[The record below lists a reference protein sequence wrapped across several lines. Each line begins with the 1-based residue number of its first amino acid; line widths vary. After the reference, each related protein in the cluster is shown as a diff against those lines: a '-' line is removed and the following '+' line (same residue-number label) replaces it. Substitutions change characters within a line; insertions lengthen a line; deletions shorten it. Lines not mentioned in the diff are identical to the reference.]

1 MGNVRIFGQ
10 RYFRL
15 VSILILTKIILKSL
29 ILFSVNMYSISL
41 FRNRNTGW
49 PLLPLPNFHL
59 LIPIPFVPFSLF
71 CFSFFPPFNFYPD
84 FIPTF
89 FLSFPCCSSYFSCI
103 SGCWLFFFGGFLLV
117 LLFPYFYCLFHFN
130 FLLCIPYLLCSTCPI
145 CSKCFQASAPCLTI
159 PSVSLLF
166 PPLTSSQVFQAPL
179 LFFLVLSILFPTL
192 AFHSFRFPFFS
203 QPFRLWVFFPLHYFS
218 LFLACFH
225 CLSFLLLFF
234 FLSPTSFSPFT
245 FTDFLCFP
253 LLSNAFYILSP
264 IQCFLCLSPPF
275 PSLFS
280 MLFRCL
286 LCFQIPISMLF
297 RLLPSHFHL

>member
-1 MGNVRIFGQ
+1 MCPSHFFVFPFSHLLIF
-10 RYFRL
+10 
-15 VSILILTKIILKSL
+15 ILILSP
-29 ILFSVNMYSISL
+29 LFFCLSPAAPLTFPVFL
-41 FRNRNTGW
+41 VVGW
-49 PLLPLPNFHL
+49 
-59 LIPIPFVPFSLF
+59 
-71 CFSFFPPFNFYPD
+71 
-84 FIPTF
+84 
-89 FLSFPCCSSYFSCI
+89 
-103 SGCWLFFFGGFLLV
+103 FFFGGFLLV

-130 FLLCIPYLLCSTCPI
+130 FLLCIPYLLCSICPI

-192 AFHSFRFPFFS
+192 AFHSFRFPFFF

-280 MLFRCL
+280 TLFRCL